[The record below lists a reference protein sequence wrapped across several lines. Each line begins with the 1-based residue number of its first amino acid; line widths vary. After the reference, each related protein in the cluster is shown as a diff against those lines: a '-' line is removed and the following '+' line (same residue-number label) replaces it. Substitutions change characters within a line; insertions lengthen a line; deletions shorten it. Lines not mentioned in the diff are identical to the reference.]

1 MTSSIKRALAMNN
14 RDNEGRRTEERGR
27 KTGEIKQVKKMSEK

>member
-1 MTSSIKRALAMNN
+1 MNN
-14 RDNEGRRTEERGR
+14 RDNKGRRTEERGK